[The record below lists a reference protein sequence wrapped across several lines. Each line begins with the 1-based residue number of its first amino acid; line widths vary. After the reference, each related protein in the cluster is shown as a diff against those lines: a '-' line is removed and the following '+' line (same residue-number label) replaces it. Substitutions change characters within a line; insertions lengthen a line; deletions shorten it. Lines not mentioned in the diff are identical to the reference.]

1 MMEMNAE
8 WIGFAAAILTTGAFI
23 PQVFKTF
30 KTRSTEGLSLT
41 MYLSMFLG
49 ILLWL
54 LYGIK
59 IGSLSVIVANLVT
72 GLLAF
77 SILVM
82 IIQQKRN
89 KK

>member
-1 MMEMNAE
+1 MVENIE
-8 WIGFAAAILTTGAFI
+8 WIGFVAAILTTGAFI

-30 KTRSTEGLSLT
+30 KSRSIEGLSLT
-41 MYLSMFLG
+41 MYLSMFTG

-59 IGSLSVIVANLVT
+59 IGSLSMIVANSIT
-72 GLLAF
+72 GLLTF
-77 SILVM
+77 SILMM
-82 IIQQKRN
+82 IIAQKKN